1 LYVTECKRAL
11 THHCDLRSIPHHIN
25 RNPEFTVKLH
35 RRFQSD
41 LICSELLHSMG
52 EITMAEAERSDD
64 YDEEGAEILEE
75 EGSSLLG
82 TLITG
87 VAVAF
92 IKPDLLPGMAV
103 GVAAALGPKLL
114 PAVGSLLRPA
124 IKTAVRAGYTTAVA
138 TRGVVA
144 EAGEQVQD
152 MIAEARADTAVGR
165 KPASKVRRT
174 ARKPKKRQAAAA

>member
-1 LYVTECKRAL
+1 
-11 THHCDLRSIPHHIN
+11 
-25 RNPEFTVKLH
+25 
-35 RRFQSD
+35 
-41 LICSELLHSMG
+41 
-52 EITMAEAERSDD
+52 MA
-64 YDEEGAEILEE
+64 DEERDEYEENGDEGLPEVLEE

-87 VAVAF
+87 AAVAF

-114 PAVGSLLRPA
+114 PAIGSLLRPVV
-124 IKTAVRAGYTTAVA
+124 KTAVRAGYATAIA

-152 MIAEARADTAVGR
+152 LVAEARADTQINR
-165 KPASKVRRT
+165 KPATKRPRA
-174 ARKPKKRQAAAA
+174 ARKPRKRTAAAA

>member
-1 LYVTECKRAL
+1 
-11 THHCDLRSIPHHIN
+11 
-25 RNPEFTVKLH
+25 
-35 RRFQSD
+35 
-41 LICSELLHSMG
+41 
-52 EITMAEAERSDD
+52 MADDERDD
-64 YDEEGAEILEE
+64 YDDEGNGMPEVLEE

-87 VAVAF
+87 AAVAL

-114 PAVGSLLRPA
+114 PAVGALLRPVV
-124 IKTAVRAGYTTAVA
+124 KTAVRAGYATAVA

-152 MIAEARADTAVGR
+152 MIAEVRSDATVAR
-165 KPASKVRRT
+165 KPATKKRRV
-174 ARKPKKRQAAAA
+174 ARKPRKRQAE

>member
-1 LYVTECKRAL
+1 MQAGFIFEEK
-11 THHCDLRSIPHHIN
+11 
-25 RNPEFTVKLH
+25 K
-35 RRFQSD
+35 
-41 LICSELLHSMG
+41 
-52 EITMAEAERSDD
+52 MADEERDDYEAEGDGMP
-64 YDEEGAEILEE
+64 EVLEE

-87 VAVAF
+87 AAVAF

-114 PAVGSLLRPA
+114 PAVGSLLRPVV
-124 IKTAVRAGYTTAVA
+124 KTAVRAGYATAIA

-152 MIAEARADTAVGR
+152 LIAEARADTQINR
-165 KPASKVRRT
+165 KPATKKQRA
-174 ARKPKKRQAAAA
+174 ARKPRKRQAAAA

>member
-1 LYVTECKRAL
+1 
-11 THHCDLRSIPHHIN
+11 
-25 RNPEFTVKLH
+25 
-35 RRFQSD
+35 
-41 LICSELLHSMG
+41 
-52 EITMAEAERSDD
+52 MADEERDDYEAEGDGMP
-64 YDEEGAEILEE
+64 EVLEE

-87 VAVAF
+87 AAVAF

-114 PAVGSLLRPA
+114 PAVGSLLRPVV
-124 IKTAVRAGYTTAVA
+124 KTAVRAGYATAIA

-152 MIAEARADTAVGR
+152 LIAEARADTEINR
-165 KPASKVRRT
+165 KPATKRPRA
-174 ARKPKKRQAAAA
+174 ARKPRKRTAAAA

>member
-1 LYVTECKRAL
+1 
-11 THHCDLRSIPHHIN
+11 
-25 RNPEFTVKLH
+25 
-35 RRFQSD
+35 
-41 LICSELLHSMG
+41 
-52 EITMAEAERSDD
+52 MADEERDDYEAEGDGMP
-64 YDEEGAEILEE
+64 EVLEE

-87 VAVAF
+87 AAVAL

-114 PAVGSLLRPA
+114 PAVGSLLRPVV
-124 IKTAVRAGYTTAVA
+124 KTAVRAGYATAIA

-152 MIAEARADTAVGR
+152 LIAEARADTQINR
-165 KPASKVRRT
+165 KPATKKRP
-174 ARKPKKRQAAAA
+174 ARKPRKRAAAA